1 MMRTKYSKTEKA
13 EHWQQ
18 WKQSGLSQRKYCER
32 HGLKQS
38 SFKNWGRAQA
48 MFPLVPVILK
58 PESNIGIKVTWNHC
72 TIELPVDATQHQW
85 RNLLSAISEQST
97 C

>member
-1 MMRTKYSKTEKA
+1 MRAKYSKTEKA

-18 WKQSGLSQRKYCER
+18 WKQSGLSQKKYCER

-38 SFKNWGRAQA
+38 SFKNWGRTQPL
-48 MFPLVPVILK
+48 FPLIPVVLK
-58 PESNIGIKVTWNHC
+58 DQPNTGIKLTWNQC
-72 TIELPVDATQHQW
+72 TIELPRDSTQQQW
-85 RNLLSAISEQST
+85 SSLFCAIAEQNA

>member
-1 MMRTKYSKTEKA
+1 MKAKYSKTEKA

-38 SFKNWGRAQA
+38 SFKNWGRTQPL
-48 MFPLVPVILK
+48 FPLIPVVLK
-58 PESNIGIKVTWNHC
+58 EEPNAGIKVTWNQC
-72 TIELPVDATQHQW
+72 TIELPHDATEQQW
-85 RNLLSAISEQST
+85 RSLFSAIAEHSV